1 MSGLAELSQRHD
13 RLQEISGIMTAMKS
27 LSLVEARKLARFIDH
42 QQRMRANIEAA
53 AADFMTFHSV
63 ADSGAAPGG
72 PAILVV
78 IGSER
83 GFCGNFN
90 ERIVQALSHLVP
102 GPEASSWIVVGHRL
116 GTRLAAH
123 PRVLAR
129 LDGATVTED
138 VPAVL
143 DRLIDAL
150 HELRP
155 ASDAGAAALQCLGHD
170 AQGEP
175 VLTPLLPLPR
185 PAAGRARTDA
195 PQLQLTPAAFY
206 NALLD
211 QFLLAA
217 LYGQLY
223 TSLAAESRQRLAHM
237 EHALDRLDDTLARL
251 ALKRNALRQ
260 ERIVEEIEVML
271 SSAMAFVERTDQYRS
286 NRLSI
291 ARETMSGVDGAKKK
305 GTPDVWSV
313 R

>member
-1 MSGLAELSQRHD
+1 MSGLAELSQRHV

-27 LSLVEARKLARFIDH
+27 LSLVETRKLARFIDH

-53 AADFMTFHSV
+53 AADFMNFHPV
-63 ADSGAAPGG
+63 AETGAAPGG
-72 PAILVV
+72 PTILVV

-90 ERIVQALSHLVP
+90 ERVVQALSRLVSEP
-102 GPEASSWIVVGHRL
+102 DATSWIVVGHRL
-116 GTRLAAH
+116 GTRLATH
-123 PRVLAR
+123 PRVHAR

-138 VPAVL
+138 VPVVL

-155 ASDAGAAALQCLGHD
+155 ASTAGATTLQCLGHD

-185 PAAGRARTDA
+185 PAARQARADA
-195 PQLQLTPAAFY
+195 PQLQLAPAAFY
-206 NALLD
+206 RELLD

-237 EHALDRLDDTLARL
+237 EHALDRLDETLARL

-271 SSAMAFVERTDQYRS
+271 SSAMAFAEGSAQ
-286 NRLSI
+286 
-291 ARETMSGVDGAKKK
+291 VDL
-305 GTPDVWSV
+305 
-313 R
+313 